1 MLACD
6 LIMNVRASRTISA
19 DQVDQLERI
28 VFAGGAPG
36 PDQLELLDRVRS
48 YVQRAHP
55 RWAELLERAAREAAA
70 EDGQTDRA
78 SAPGTA
84 ARAA

>member
-6 LIMNVRASRTISA
+6 LIMDVRASRTISA
-19 DQVDQLERI
+19 DQVDQLERM
-28 VFAGGAPG
+28 VFSGGAPG
-36 PDQLELLDRVRS
+36 TDQLDLLYRVDA

-70 EDGQTDRA
+70 DGRTGRV
-78 SAPGTA
+78 SANGRA